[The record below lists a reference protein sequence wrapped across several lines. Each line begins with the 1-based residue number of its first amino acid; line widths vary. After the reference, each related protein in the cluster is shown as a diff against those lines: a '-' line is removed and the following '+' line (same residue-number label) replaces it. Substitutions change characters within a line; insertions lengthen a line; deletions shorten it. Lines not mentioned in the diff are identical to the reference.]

1 MQIRPLGDRVIVKR
15 CEPDKM
21 SKGGIIIPD
30 NAKNP
35 PQEGIVLA
43 VGPGHLL
50 EGGQV
55 DFRAVVERCAKACA
69 PVLGGN
75 PSDAANICC
84 EVGEAAQKA
93 VEDAAQPP
101 KPSYRPLDVRVG
113 DKVIF
118 LKFIGT
124 EIKGPEG
131 EPWVV
136 LHESDLVAVYNHD

>member
-1 MQIRPLGDRVIVKR
+1 MQIRPRGDRVIVKR

-55 DFRAVVERCAKACA
+55 DFRAVVERMVKAIGNDDASSAADSGLKALADADA
-69 PVLGGN
+69 PST
-75 PSDAANICC
+75 P
-84 EVGEAAQKA
+84 Q
-93 VEDAAQPP
+93 
-101 KPSYRPLDVRVG
+101 YRPLDVQVG

-124 EIKGPEG
+124 EIKSPEG
-131 EPWVV
+131 EPWVI
-136 LHESDLVAVYNHD
+136 LHESDLVAVYDR